1 MRATIA
7 PRSIGRPLRA
17 AVDAWERH
25 PVAGTALL
33 ACTATL
39 LYGIVAWTVFDAK
52 PLLIDEL
59 VQVIQARIF
68 VAGRLWLPLD
78 AHPEFRSIMHM
89 VEQDGRWYG
98 QFPPGGPAMLAL
110 GELIRAP
117 WIVNPLCGGISVAAF
132 ATALRWSGSKAGVSL
147 GASVVF
153 AFAPFVVFQSASHMN
168 HVTSLTW
175 LLIATAALVRT
186 TYSNRDRALAGFV
199 CGLGLGIAATIR
211 PLDAAAWAL
220 PAAAW
225 LGWRAVRHGILA
237 CVRALGRG
245 RRACRWQP

>member
-1 MRATIA
+1 MTAERAAAGDQHGGGGWSATRVVIVIVLA
-7 PRSIGRPLRA
+7 ALSILPIGEWLGITFQRALAFQALDWWSGALLVSLLTVALMFVGAREDRAEVIGRPLRA

-25 PVAGTALL
+25 PVAGSALL

-110 GELIRAP
+110 GELFCAP

-132 ATALRWSGSKAGVSL
+132 ATALRWSG
-147 GASVVF
+147 
-153 AFAPFVVFQSASHMN
+153 
-168 HVTSLTW
+168 
-175 LLIATAALVRT
+175 
-186 TYSNRDRALAGFV
+186 
-199 CGLGLGIAATIR
+199 
-211 PLDAAAWAL
+211 
-220 PAAAW
+220 
-225 LGWRAVRHGILA
+225 
-237 CVRALGRG
+237 
-245 RRACRWQP
+245 